1 MMKRIFLPALLAVS
15 LWGAAAERDTAV
27 VVLSFLSPVARESL
41 DSYDYRNWKNV
52 PNEGRNFPLP
62 LVALPSKAVLYGKP
76 GYAELERAAAL
87 EHMKRIKAANFDL
100 VYFDMLPIPD
110 YDPSKPLT
118 FINEPFYYFSNYPE
132 WMRAAETVGLKL
144 GIFADVANQSARY
157 PRYRNITK
165 AEWVKILENSLRLSP
180 KSPAQWRENGKPG
193 IIHFQTDC
201 VYAPKASPVP
211 GAPMPDGGWR
221 EVWRELRGN
230 GSEFFFV
237 ADLRPHSKD
246 GEWNE
251 LAEAAYFF
259 APASPTRCL
268 TEYQT
273 DISARLNKIPYY
285 WTQSCGYYRRG
296 KNYTQPD
303 FQRLHDVYQ
312 AAMKAGARRMVTM
325 TWNDLNE
332 DHDIW
337 PSSNKGSELL
347 DIVGYYNKWFKSGVQ
362 PTVEKEKLVICYPF
376 RAPAEVAA
384 KAPNYN
390 GGKWVAPEFR
400 PRLFF
405 WANLKAPRQVKLAG
419 QEVKL
424 NAGLTIGQME
434 LEPGSD
440 PAAIPVSAV
449 IDERQIAL
457 PVVRKIAAEAG
468 NGEGG
473 LEHRY
478 LDLLTTPVP
487 DVLKLPRVFWDISK
501 NDDAQAKL
509 EKHQLTFTAVPGKHN
524 WIYARNHLPAKSVSS
539 EARFV
544 RLAYRGK
551 IPTGMKMVCV
561 LQEEGGVSGIYDTL
575 PRPSENRS
583 VEVVVPLAQF
593 RRTGW
598 SSPSPVK
605 IPTASRIRWGHL
617 GPVGAPQG
625 ERAGNLVIEEFSF
638 LR

>member
-1 MMKRIFLPALLAVS
+1 MTKRFFLIAFFAFS
-15 LWGAAAERDTAV
+15 LWGTAAERDTAV
-27 VVLSFLSPVARESL
+27 VVLSFLSPVAREAME
-41 DSYDYRNWKNV
+41 SYDYRNLKNV

-62 LVALPSKAVLYGKP
+62 LVTLPPKAVLYGKP

-87 EHMKRIKAANFDL
+87 EHMKRIKAAQFDM

-118 FINEPFYYFSNYPE
+118 FINEPFYYFSNYLE
-132 WMRAAETVGLKL
+132 WMRAAENIGLKL
-144 GIFADVANQSARY
+144 GIFADVGNQSARY
-157 PRYRNITK
+157 PHFRNITK
-165 AEWVKILENSLRLSP
+165 AEWVKILENALKLSP
-180 KSPAQWRENGKPG
+180 NSPAQWRENGKPG

-201 VYAPKASPVP
+201 VHAPNVSPVP

-221 EVWRELRGN
+221 EVLRELRGR

-237 ADLRPHSKD
+237 ADLRPHAKD

-251 LAEAAYFF
+251 LADAAYCF
-259 APASPTRCL
+259 APGSPTRCL
-268 TEYQT
+268 TEYQA

-296 KNYTQPD
+296 RDYTQPD
-303 FQRLHDVYQ
+303 FQRLHDVYH

-325 TWNDLNE
+325 TWNDLGE

-362 PTVEKEKLVICYPF
+362 PLMAKEKLVICYPF

-384 KAPNYN
+384 KAPNWKS
-390 GGKWVAPEFR
+390 GRWVAPEFR
-400 PRLFF
+400 PRLFY
-405 WANLKAPRQVKLAG
+405 WANLKSPRHVKLAG

-424 NAGLTIGQME
+424 NAGLTIGQIE
-434 LEPGSD
+434 LDSGSD
-440 PAAIPVSAV
+440 PAIIPISAV
-449 IDERQIAL
+449 IGDRQIEL
-457 PVVRKIAAEAG
+457 PAVRKIASEAK

-487 DVLKLPRVFWDISK
+487 DVLKLPRILWDISK

-509 EKHQLTFTAVPGKHN
+509 AKNQLTFTAVQGKHN
-524 WIYARNHLPAKSVSS
+524 WIYARNHMPEKSVSP

-551 IPTGMKMVCV
+551 IPAGMKIVCV
-561 LQEEGGVSGIYDTL
+561 LQEEGGVSGIYDML
-575 PRPSENRS
+575 PAPSEERR

-593 RRTGW
+593 RRTSW

-617 GPVGAPQG
+617 GAVGTPQG
-625 ERAGNLVIEEFSF
+625 EGTGNLVIEEFCF